1 MKIGVSSNVR
11 FSEPLERC
19 VASFLDSGFS
29 ADDVVAFVGGHG
41 GYAEIGGPR
50 GIRAFLAPHDS
61 FDFTAM
67 ISVLDLGL
75 ENDWAFVHDTITVEP
90 KFRVAVASCASCAA
104 GEVYA
109 LTNDGP
115 SMNMGVFPWKRLV
128 SIRDDLERF
137 RNASKTAC
145 VQFED
150 VFLRDARPLNTAAR
164 VVRGPED
171 VYGTGTPRVVEYYPD
186 VGVHKYKS
194 NWAVKDVYAVN
205 P

>member
-1 MKIGVSSNVR
+1 MKIGMKIGISSNVR
-11 FSEPLERC
+11 FSDPLDRC
-19 VASFLDSGFS
+19 VASFLEAGFS
-29 ADDVVAFVGGHG
+29 PDDLYAFVGGHDT
-41 GYAEIGGPR
+41 YERVEIR
-50 GIRAFLAPHDS
+50 GIRAFLVPHDS

-67 ISVLDLGL
+67 ISALDLGL
-75 ENDWAFVHDTITVEP
+75 EYAWAFVHDTITVEP
-90 KFRVAVASCASCAA
+90 KFREVIAAA
-104 GEVYA
+104 GGADVLA

-115 SMNMGVFPWKRLV
+115 SMNMGVFSWKKLA

-137 RNASKTAC
+137 RNAAKSAC

-150 VFLRDARPLNTAAR
+150 VFLKGATALNTAAR

-171 VYGTGTPRVVEYYPD
+171 VYGTGTPRIVEYYPD

-194 NWAVKDVYAVN
+194 NWTVKDVYHVV

>member
-11 FSEPLERC
+11 FSAPLERC
-19 VASFLDSGFS
+19 VASFLDAGFS
-29 ADDVVAFVGGHG
+29 PDDLVAFVGGHDE
-41 GYAEIGGPR
+41 YERISGPR
-50 GIRAFLAPHDS
+50 GIQAFSAPHDS

-75 ENDWAFVHDTITVEP
+75 EGDWAFVHDTVTVEP
-90 KFRVAVASCASCAA
+90 KFRDALCGLRDVDVL
-104 GEVYA
+104 A

-115 SMNMGVFPWKRLV
+115 SMNMGVFSWKRLV

-137 RNASKTAC
+137 RNATKTAC

-150 VFLRDARPLNTAAR
+150 VFLKGATAMNTAAR

-171 VYGTGTPRVVEYYPD
+171 VYGTGTPRIVEYYPD

-194 NWAVKDVYAVN
+194 NWSVKDVYLVA

>member
-1 MKIGVSSNVR
+1 MKIGISSNVR
-11 FSEPLERC
+11 FSGPLERC

-29 ADDVVAFVGGHG
+29 ADELVAFIGGHDA
-41 GYAEIGGPR
+41 YER
-50 GIRAFLAPHDS
+50 VRVHGIDGIEAFRAPHDS

-67 ISVLDLGL
+67 LAVLDLDMQD
-75 ENDWAFVHDTITVEP
+75 DWTFVHDTVTVEP
-90 KFRVAVASCASCAA
+90 KFKRAIESCAPDT
-104 GEVYA
+104 VYA

-115 SMNMGVFPWKRLV
+115 SMSMGVFPWRKLV
-128 SIRDDLERF
+128 SIRGDLERF
-137 RNASKTAC
+137 RNASKSAC

-150 VFLRDARPLNTAAR
+150 VFLRGATPLNTAAR
-164 VVRGPED
+164 IVRGPED

-194 NWAVKDVYAVN
+194 NWAVKDEYRVD